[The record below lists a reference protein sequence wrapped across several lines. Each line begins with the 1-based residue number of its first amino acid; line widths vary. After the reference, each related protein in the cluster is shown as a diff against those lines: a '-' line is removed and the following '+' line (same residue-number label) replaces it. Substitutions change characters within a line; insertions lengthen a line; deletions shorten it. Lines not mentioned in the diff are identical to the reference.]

1 MVGCYCYHLH
11 SQLKFC
17 ENFITKIISITP
29 FVKYVLPTPVTISK
43 DSSGMATATLKV
55 NSAEKNQYDIQ
66 FYRTNGINSAEQ
78 WSDGNHTDITV
89 TGTGFVSMSF
99 TQSTATEN

>member
-1 MVGCYCYHLH
+1 MTYGNSSSPVA
-11 SQLKFC
+11 SIELK
-17 ENFITKIISITP
+17 
-29 FVKYVLPTPVTISK
+29 V
-43 DSSGMATATLKV
+43 DSSKQ
-55 NSAEKNQYDIQ
+55 NQYDIQ

-78 WSDGNHTDITV
+78 WSDGNHTNITV